1 MTHTI
6 HNFQQGTP
14 EWHAYRQSH
23 FNASEA
29 AAMLGMSSYQT
40 RSDLLK
46 VKATGLTPEV
56 NAQTQKRFDAGH
68 EAEASARFYA
78 EEIIE
83 QDLYPITA
91 SRHVLMG
98 STLLPLSA
106 SYDGATMGED
116 VVWEHKWLSQYLA
129 DNLADGEGAIP
140 PEYHPQLEQ
149 QLLVIGAEKALFMA
163 STGDATGMACIWY
176 TSNLQLRQRLLAGW
190 AQFADDLANYQH
202 TPAADPA
209 PVGRTPET
217 LPALHIEVTGMVTA
231 SNMASFKSH
240 ALAMFAG
247 IKRELVTDQDFAD
260 AEATVKSCAE
270 IETRL
275 DAAKQHALS
284 QTASIDELF
293 KTIDD
298 IAAESKR
305 TRLEL
310 DKLVKN
316 RKDSIRA
323 EIVSDGR
330 NALADHVDALIERI
344 GGRYLPSI
352 PVDFAG
358 AIKGKRTLDSM
369 RDAVATELARAKI
382 EANEVADRITL
393 NLRTLNEKPELAFLF
408 ADVAQ
413 LVLKAPDDLSA
424 VVQNRIMAHQAA
436 EAERIAAETARI
448 AEQERIKAEAKA
460 RQELADQAIEAEL
473 AKAQIAA
480 MAAQSVSEITQAMT
494 KKNEVAPTLPIQER
508 GLNFQQYMAAIG
520 PVATPGVA
528 PKEAAH
534 EAPTL
539 KLGQINERLAPISLT
554 ADGLASLG
562 FPFVAT
568 DKSAKLY
575 RESDFGLICAALV
588 QHINSA
594 RLLQAA

>member
-369 RDAVATELARAKI
+369 RDAVATELARVKI
-382 EANEVADRITL
+382 EANATADRIQSNLETL
-393 NLRTLNEKPELAFLF
+393 KELASDHKFLF
-408 ADVAQ
+408 ADTSTIVMKANDDLTALIKSRIADHVAAEAVKEEATRARIQ
-413 LVLKAPDDLSA
+413 AEEEAKAEARAAAAQAEAMAQAAADKAREDVIARAQVEAQKPALAIVELSPVAIKEVATHVPVCKIVQVDQTDPTLRLGQIADRLGFVLKADFLKQLGFEPAGQDRAA
-424 VVQNRIMAHQAA
+424 VLFHEADFVAICTALIDHVKEVQAQF
-436 EAERIAAETARI
+436 ETETA
-448 AEQERIKAEAKA
+448 
-460 RQELADQAIEAEL
+460 
-473 AKAQIAA
+473 
-480 MAAQSVSEITQAMT
+480 
-494 KKNEVAPTLPIQER
+494 
-508 GLNFQQYMAAIG
+508 
-520 PVATPGVA
+520 
-528 PKEAAH
+528 
-534 EAPTL
+534 
-539 KLGQINERLAPISLT
+539 
-554 ADGLASLG
+554 
-562 FPFVAT
+562 
-568 DKSAKLY
+568 
-575 RESDFGLICAALV
+575 
-588 QHINSA
+588 
-594 RLLQAA
+594 